1 MRVSDVENTTL
12 NFNENLL
19 LNVIDFSSDPDVDP
33 SDDQGLTF
41 SWYCKQQDEV
51 N

>member
-1 MRVSDVENTTL
+1 M
-12 NFNENLL
+12 NFNEDLL

-41 SWYCKQQDEV
+41 SWYCKQHDEV
-51 N
+51 KKNFCTVI